1 MIVIK
6 IKPMRKTLSV
16 ILAMG
21 LAVSAFAQDFFPQE
35 EPVKDPMLFNHLAI
49 GIDLINLDGMGIQV
63 AAPITPYMQLRGTF
77 QFMDAHIAVYNA
89 VVKGVAKSKNIDAL
103 KGGIN
108 PFQYSATGLSIDQSG
123 IKIDQV
129 DLAATLQSR
138 TIDLL
143 LDVYPGKNT
152 VFHFTV
158 GAVFSLTPKG
168 NITATANALY
178 EGQNSFL
185 PEERARLKVCGITT
199 DPEGVLHAGVQYKL
213 NAVRPYF
220 GIGTGRPVSRDKRV
234 SVSFDFGV
242 QYTGGARLVSYD
254 YSANP
259 DKPKTVVLD
268 KNWLEQYPD
277 LKEAIGESTYNDIKT
292 YLGYLNMVPV
302 VPVLKL
308 SLFVRLF

>member
-1 MIVIK
+1 M

-21 LAVSAFAQDFFPQE
+21 LAVSAFAQDYFPQE
-35 EPVKDPMLFNHLAI
+35 EPAKDPQLFNHLAI
-49 GIDLINLDGMGIQV
+49 GFDLINLDGMGIQI
-63 AAPITPYMQLRGTF
+63 AAPVTPYLQLRGTF
-77 QFMDAHIAVYNA
+77 QFMDAHVAAYNA
-89 VVKGVAKSKNIDAL
+89 VVKSIAKSKDLEVL

-108 PFQYSATGLSIDQSG
+108 PFLYSAKNLSIDQSG

-129 DLAATLQSR
+129 DLSATLQSR

-143 LDVYPGKNT
+143 LDVFPGKNT
-152 VFHFTV
+152 IFHFTV

-168 NITATANALY
+168 NITASANALY
-178 EGQNSFL
+178 EGHNAI
-185 PEERARLKVCGITT
+185 PESDRTTTRIFGITT
-199 DPEGVLHAGVQYKL
+199 DKDGLLHAGVQYKL

-254 YSANP
+254 YFDNP
-259 DKPKTVVLD
+259 DKPQTVVLD
-268 KNWLEQYPD
+268 AAWLAKYPD
-277 LKEAIGESTYNDIKT
+277 LKDAIGESTYDQIQQ